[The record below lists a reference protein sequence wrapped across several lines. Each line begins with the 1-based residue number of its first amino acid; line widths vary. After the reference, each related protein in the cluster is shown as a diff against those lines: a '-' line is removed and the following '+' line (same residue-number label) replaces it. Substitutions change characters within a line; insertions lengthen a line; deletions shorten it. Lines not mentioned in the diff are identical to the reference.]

1 MMNIV
6 IVGAGDLG
14 SHIASILSKE
24 NHNIILIDKDG
35 HRLQDIS
42 SKMDVATRQ
51 GSGTDWQLLDDLLE
65 FSPHLFIALTGNEE
79 VNLVACSIA
88 KNLRYP
94 RTIARI
100 RNARYLNRTRLDF
113 GRIFDV
119 DYFISP
125 EILVAHDILK
135 YILHPDS
142 LTVENFAHGALQ
154 LRTLTIPST
163 WQEDA
168 PSLKSFDLP
177 ENIIVGLIRREL
189 PHSATEPR
197 QDVPKK
203 IIFPHGD
210 DVIGPG
216 DEVTFV
222 GATEAMATIHELFGI
237 PERKI
242 QSVVIVGGSL
252 TGFNLAKLLVEH
264 EINVRI
270 IDKSYDKC
278 CFLAE
283 KLPQCTIML
292 HDGTDVEFL
301 RSEKI
306 GSADIMI
313 ASTNSD
319 EVNMLAALL
328 GKEVG
333 CADSLVVL
341 SNTGYTPVANR
352 LGLNHTISP
361 RIIAANH
368 ILSQI
373 FSGKVSSLVSLYENQ
388 AEIMEIAVSLE
399 SKVAGIP
406 LSDLGPFLPKDFL
419 ILMIQNRGRIMIA
432 NGNRVISPGD
442 TVIVVT
448 SPKHVQELEEIF

>member
-14 SHIASILSKE
+14 AHIASILSKE
-24 NHNIILIDKDG
+24 NHNIILIDKDS
-35 HRLQDIS
+35 HRLHDIS

-65 FSPHLFIALTGNEE
+65 FSPNLFIALTGNEE
-79 VNLVACSIA
+79 VNLAACAIA

-100 RNARYLNRTRLDF
+100 RNPRFLNRTRLDF

-125 EILVAHDILK
+125 EILVANDILK

-142 LTVENFAHGALQ
+142 LSLENFAHGALQ
-154 LRTLTIPST
+154 LRTLTIPSI
-163 WQEDA
+163 WQQDA
-168 PSLKSFDLP
+168 PPLKSFDLP
-177 ENIIVGLIRREL
+177 ENIIVGLIRRQNTI
-189 PHSATEPR
+189 STEQPEA
-197 QDVPKK
+197 VKK

-210 DVIGPG
+210 DSLRPG

-222 GATEAMATIHELFGI
+222 GATEAMTSIHELFGI
-237 PERKI
+237 PERTI
-242 QSVVIVGGSL
+242 RSVVIVGGSL
-252 TGFNLAKLLVEH
+252 TGLNLAKLLTDH
-264 EINVRI
+264 DIDVRI
-270 IDKSYDKC
+270 IDKSYEKC
-278 CFLAE
+278 CVLAE
-283 KLPQCTIML
+283 KLPQCTIMH
-292 HDGTDVEFL
+292 HDGTDVDFL

-306 GSADIMI
+306 GSADFLV
-313 ASTNSD
+313 AATNSD
-319 EVNMLAALL
+319 EVNMLTALL

-333 CADSLVVL
+333 CTDSLVVL
-341 SNTGYTPVANR
+341 SNPGYIPIATR

-373 FSGKVSSLVSLYENQ
+373 YSGKVTSLVSLHENQ
-388 AEIMEIAVSLE
+388 AEIMEISVSLD

-419 ILMIQNRGRIMIA
+419 IVMIQNRGRIMIA
-432 NGNRVISPGD
+432 HGNRVISPGD

-448 SPKHVQELEEIF
+448 SPKHVPELEEIF